1 MSQEKEN
8 KTKQEKV
15 KYKFGQKE
23 LDLENYIYNLGTNV
37 QSYIDSKNWSEGQK
51 QEFKQAYDLYLTGL
65 KDQLQNNS
73 GRFST
78 DDFGIISDN
87 TGVLT
92 DVDSGSEYYYDDKGQ
107 QLSVDDYNALKE
119 KKKKNYN
126 TFSANREVAAYFNN
140 IGKAIKT
147 KSESS
152 KPKFNVS
159 KHGFVADWTNNN
171 STSGEKIL
179 LKPYLDM
186 DAYDPVTKKR
196 GRSKRLEYLTKEIER
211 YLENFDDGAYD
222 FTGSP
227 YKTSAEY
234 RGKLE
239 TLLEHMR
246 DGQWTNDDMIAAN
259 QAGIGGS
266 FYEHFFTEDETVGKT
281 EEQRKQEEEAA
292 KKKELQ
298 EKQDTFIKD
307 ALNRYRSNN
316 YQYTKGSGHH
326 FKLNNDYFDE
336 QGNFDSKKF
345 NSSFPL
351 QQSIDQYIN
360 DYLLNPYDTTK
371 MQKAWAGLIG
381 SGYAKR
387 LSDGRYYVPQARNNE
402 TQSVLIYDPNENS
415 IYHSFI
421 GEVQPEWQ
429 KIIDKYNLDNGI
441 EEEHTRY
448 RFAEGGVIQYQLGG
462 GFSMDAAL
470 RDMQTEEEKQRA
482 ELSGRS
488 LKQQQAGERN
498 AGLFFGVDEDP
509 SKGDP
514 NAGFS
519 ATDLLRLGTIGADI
533 VSAMTAWAPGW
544 GTAASAGLGFASTAG
559 TFIADAVE
567 DGLDAGD
574 FKNVGLNLG
583 MDILG
588 LIPIGGSTSKWA
600 KITRNVVKWV
610 PRLMAAVSVSN
621 TIANKD
627 AILASLGKVT
637 SEPTKLTVDD
647 WRNIAQGIGTVA
659 GIVGGLGRSRKVS
672 AEPVKDKVAV
682 EMVDKTTK
690 QKRTYVFE
698 GDDAKSI
705 RKASESGDI
714 DALKKAT
721 IDKFELNDMELSTT
735 SDNSWVGFDKN
746 NGKSI
751 FNPSRY
757 RINPFGT
764 KDSPRVFDVEQTFN
778 YKGHDKKQTVKKEY
792 VSRGKRED
800 DILISDTY
808 SPGKTRAEVDAE
820 IKASESAILDD
831 LRKQSSKVQ
840 KDLDAG
846 NVKSKGRK
854 TKLEEYR
861 RLLNGDTESSLNDR
875 IAQIKD
881 NQVWFADSGNRSRFS
896 KLTDLESQVR
906 TAEIDARTAQA
917 QYDAFKFLPKS
928 DSRKINAATAAADAK
943 IKLEAIKG
951 ELEKFKADNVGSDT
965 WQSRFDNSTDTK
977 LSEAEAR
984 LNDVKRLEAERK
996 AIQAEEDSFQNTKK
1010 QYEEGTKHTK
1020 AFNSILKQFGIKSDS
1035 DIIVLD
1041 RSSFGRDN
1049 AEMSLKDFLNSHG
1062 VTTYY
1067 KKGGSFEHVRKFKD
1081 AGKITNTT
1089 STANWFDDMFQSK
1102 EMTDWL
1108 YTLNKDNFEQF
1119 NNLQKSWATN
1129 KKNTGYTPGST
1140 EISSTKDEG
1149 VWNRQAEWNKTGTNA
1164 VIDRAVASGKIK
1176 QSGTTGD
1183 NKSGNY
1189 QDGFFGEQEFLRHGG
1204 TKQSWEGREK
1214 ELKAFQ
1220 DVLKSRGLNY
1230 TLDNESGMYLLS
1242 AIAQPETPKTP
1253 VTTANPGTTRPVA
1266 PEVTTPQKNTSSK
1279 KSYLENIKG
1288 WLDDPTVKYGIPR
1301 ALYADAMNRNM
1312 TELALAG
1319 EQSYLQNPLE
1329 THRTV
1334 QSNLNSEMQGQQS
1347 AAQLMTMAS
1356 KPLTSDGA
1364 LQTATQL
1371 EAANKAQQFINQGK
1385 TASDQAYRTSS
1396 EAAFEQEKENAKN
1409 RHQVAAQNNLAMLQ
1423 TQSNKN
1429 KIELAYQN
1437 KKHEIYDT
1445 LAKQFEYDER
1455 VKQQE
1460 NKARQDAFAQS
1471 DIHNAVSNDPNSF
1484 GAELTEEELKVWT
1497 KMMAGAD
1504 YTDLDSSTGE
1514 DKLYLQARKKVSQ
1527 AEQRQLSEY
1536 YKIPQSRWSRI
1547 QTVLNE
1553 EPNPLNIRHE
1563 GEYKKGGKLEV
1574 AGIKAKTAN
1583 AERFQKNI
1591 LESIK
1596 RNDKILDRV
1605 SKSMYGY
1612 IKSSIV

>member
-92 DVDSGSEYYYDDKGQ
+92 DVDSGAEYYYDNKGQ
-107 QLSVDDYNALKE
+107 QLSADDYNALKE
-119 KKKKNYN
+119 KKKKKYN

-147 KSESS
+147 KKESS
-152 KPKFNVS
+152 KPKFSVS

-211 YLENFDDGAYD
+211 YLENFDDSAYD
-222 FTGSP
+222 FTDSP

-239 TLLEHMR
+239 KLLEHMR

-281 EEQRKQEEEAA
+281 EEQRNQEEEAT

-298 EKQDTFIKD
+298 ERQDAFIKD
-307 ALNRYRSNN
+307 ALNKYKKNN
-316 YQYTKGSGHH
+316 YIYTKDNGYH
-326 FKLNNDYFDE
+326 FKLNGDYFDE
-336 QGNFDSKKF
+336 EGNFDSKKF

-360 DYLLNPYDTTK
+360 DYLSNPYDTDK

-381 SGYAKR
+381 SGYAKK
-387 LSDGRYYVPQARNNE
+387 LSDGRYYIPQARNNE

-421 GEVQPEWQ
+421 GDVQPEWQ
-429 KIIDKYNLDNGI
+429 KIIDKYNLNNGI
-441 EEEHTRY
+441 VEEHTRY
-448 RFAEGGVIQYQLGG
+448 RFSEGGVIQYQLGG
-462 GFSMDAAL
+462 GFSMDAVL
-470 RDMQTEEEKQRA
+470 RDTQIEEEKQRA
-482 ELSGRS
+482 KLSGRS
-488 LKQQQAGERN
+488 LEQQQAGERN
-498 AGLFFGVDEDP
+498 TGLFFGVDEDP

-519 ATDLLRLGTIGADI
+519 TTDLLRLGTIGADI
-533 VSAMTAWAPGW
+533 VSGISAVVPGA
-544 GTAASAGLGFASTAG
+544 GTAFSAGLGFASTAG
-559 TFIADAVE
+559 TFIADWAE
-567 DGLDAGD
+567 DGLDADD
-574 FKNVGLNLG
+574 FKNLGLNLG

-600 KITRNVVKWV
+600 KITKNVVKWV

-647 WRNIAQGIGTVA
+647 WRNIAQGIGTVT
-659 GIVGGLGRSRKVS
+659 GIVGGLGRSRKIS
-672 AEPVKDKVAV
+672 AESVKDKVAV
-682 EMVDKTTK
+682 EMVDKNTK

-705 RKASESGDI
+705 KKASESGNMEE
-714 DALKKAT
+714 LKKAT

-751 FNPSRY
+751 FNPNRY

-764 KDSPRVFDVEQTFN
+764 KESPRVFDVEQTFN
-778 YKGHDKKQTVKKEY
+778 YKGSDKQTVKKEY
-792 VSRGKRED
+792 VSRGKYEGD
-800 DILISDTY
+800 LDTKQTID
-808 SPGKTRAEVDAE
+808 SVKTRAEVDAK
-820 IKASESAILDD
+820 IKEHESAMLDE
-831 LRKQSSKVQ
+831 LRQESSKVQ
-840 KDLDAG
+840 KSLDVGEA
-846 NVKSKGRK
+846 KSKKRK
-854 TKLEEYR
+854 EKLEAYKR
-861 RLLNGDTESSLNDR
+861 QLNGDTQSSLTDR
-875 IAQIKD
+875 IAQINEDKA
-881 NQVWFADSGNRSRFS
+881 WFADSGNRSRFS

-906 TAEIDARTAQA
+906 TAEIDAKAKQA
-917 QYDAFKFLPKS
+917 QYDAVKFLPKS

-943 IKLEAIKG
+943 IKLEAVRG
-951 ELEKFKADNVGSDT
+951 ELEKFKANNVGSDT
-965 WQSRFDNSTDTK
+965 WRSRFDNSTDAK
-977 LSEAEAR
+977 LLEAEAR
-984 LNDVKRLEAERK
+984 LDKVKKLEAERK
-996 AIQAEEDSFQNTKK
+996 AIQKQEDSFQNTKK
-1010 QYEEGTKHTK
+1010 QYTEGTKHTE
-1020 AFNSILKQFGIKSDS
+1020 AFDSILKKFGIKSDS

-1041 RSSFGRDN
+1041 RSDFGRGN
-1049 AEMSLKDFLNSHG
+1049 VEMSLKDFLNSHG

-1067 KKGGSFEHVRKFKD
+1067 KKGGSFEHVRKFKE

-1089 STANWFDDMFQSK
+1089 STANWFNDMFQSK

-1129 KKNTGYTPGST
+1129 KRNTGYTPGST
-1140 EISSTKDEG
+1140 KISSTKDKG
-1149 VWNRQAEWNKTGTNA
+1149 VWDRQAEWNKTGTNA
-1164 VIDRAVASGKIK
+1164 VIDRAIKSGKIK
-1176 QSGTTGD
+1176 PSGTTGD
-1183 NKSGNY
+1183 NESGNY

-1204 TKQSWEGREK
+1204 TKESWEGREK

-1242 AIAQPETPKTP
+1242 AIAQPETP
-1253 VTTANPGTTRPVA
+1253 VTTANPGTTRPA
-1266 PEVTTPQKNTSSK
+1266 EVTTPQKNTSSK

-1288 WLDDPTVKYGIPR
+1288 WLDNPTVKYGIPR

-1319 EQSYLQNPLE
+1319 EQTYLQNPFE
-1329 THRTV
+1329 VHRTV

-1347 AAQLMTMAS
+1347 AAQLMNMAS

-1385 TASDQAYRTSS
+1385 AASDQAYRASS

-1536 YKIPQSRWSRI
+1536 YKIPQSRWSKIR
-1547 QTVLNE
+1547 TVLNE

-1596 RNDKILDRV
+1596 RNDKILDRI